1 MDWGIVTE
9 TEETAKAGVNVNL
22 CEPSKKK
29 NIQKLYLGSF
39 FYSS

>member
-9 TEETAKAGVNVNL
+9 TEETAKTGVSVDL

-29 NIQKLYLGSF
+29 LSKNYT
-39 FYSS
+39 